1 MDQLKEEL
9 GDKIVVQESD
19 WNCTLGA
26 WINHQRK
33 PFDDVRVRRALVL
46 ALDHWGSAPALSQI
60 SLMHTAGSLVFPGS
74 PLPPNKHHLT
84 STSGSRPDINQSHT
98 TA

>member
-1 MDQLKEEL
+1 MQLDAIRADRAATEFRGYPPSAIDQLKEEL
-9 GDKIVVQESD
+9 GDKIVVQQSD

-46 ALDHWGSAPALSQI
+46 ALDHWGSAPALS
-60 SLMHTAGSLVFPGS
+60 
-74 PLPPNKHHLT
+74 
-84 STSGSRPDINQSHT
+84 R
-98 TA
+98 